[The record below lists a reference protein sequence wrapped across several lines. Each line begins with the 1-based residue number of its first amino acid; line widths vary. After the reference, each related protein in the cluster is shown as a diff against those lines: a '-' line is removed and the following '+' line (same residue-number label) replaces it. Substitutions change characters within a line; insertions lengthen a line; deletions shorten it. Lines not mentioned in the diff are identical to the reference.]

1 MAVLKGLSFPFRVS
15 GISYP
20 AVSQGSDIV
29 RQSLINI
36 LSTEQGERE
45 MQPDYGVRFMS
56 KLFENNTTV
65 LQNTI
70 KFEVSFAIRKW
81 EPRAILEEVLVE
93 KDQEQGL
100 LRLDIRYKDT
110 TTVQVQQLKL
120 DIEIPLGG

>member
-1 MAVLKGLSFPFRVS
+1 MAILKGISFPFQVS

-20 AVSQGSDIV
+20 SVSQGSDIV

-45 MQPDYGVRFMS
+45 MLPDYGVRFLS
-56 KLFENNTTV
+56 KLFENNTTE

-70 KFEVSFAIRKW
+70 KFEIIFAVRKW
-81 EPRAILEEVLVE
+81 EPRAIIEDVVVTKDLE
-93 KDQEQGL
+93 QSL

-110 TTVQVQQLKL
+110 TTVQAQQLIL
-120 DIEIPLGG
+120 EVEIPLGG